1 MSAFLESVAAWIV
14 DYFAAATLVLA
25 AALAL
30 RLLLRQPAAR
40 IAVAWCTCLGLAA
53 LALLTSLPS
62 WPRIALEDVSPPW
75 FAASADYP
83 PHQPEANLAPVELPV
98 ETVALVQPI
107 DVAPIEVSGQ
117 ESILPVKLGQAD
129 ITAFDLP
136 WNHFAAGL
144 WLGTVTLAIG
154 WIVLGNWRTRGL
166 LKAAVKAPDWAWNE
180 LKHIVE
186 RTGRRSTKGEAYS
199 MRVMPG
205 LWASR
210 RVNSAV
216 ALGAWTPKIVLP
228 DDSVS
233 ESNAP
238 AVRAALAHEWAHIC
252 HGDLWLL
259 AIERLLLPLLA
270 VHPLFWW
277 LRRSVRLDQELL
289 ADAAAAG
296 DEPAEYAAA
305 LLVWARTAQ
314 PARHGL
320 TALSMWEHPSSL
332 SRRVTMILDPKHH
345 IARPLSRAWAAI
357 AVALA
362 IPLILALSVFTLRPS
377 TAQERPPE
385 TQAESAIPLR
395 LITDAPSPAPQSVGQ
410 TLPVTQVQMD
420 LLVMSINRDKLAA
433 ADMTLE
439 DAIAQATESRCRKEA
454 GLVVSEI
461 RPEETVK
468 LLEELKRHDAV
479 QVISRPN
486 VITLDGRE
494 ANVHI
499 GGEAPILRVEETIN
513 GKHDRRVEF
522 KEFGT
527 MLMVRPKLSG
537 EKADVVTLDIVAEQS
552 NLVPPG
558 EKVVDGAVPRDVPG
572 LVSHKFKLNS
582 DVKLGGSLLVAESPA
597 DKKQLREAVKQQFLL
612 IVTPQRAVRTVAAV
626 YADPREGEK
635 GEAARAATE
644 TALNAA
650 TAAEPEPGTAAAALL
665 KVERDARAK
674 ETAELKRQVELLQ
687 QEVAKLQAATGTRL
701 VLRTYQIRQRKADDV
716 AADLRD
722 LLREPLSNADMKL
735 SVDATKNSVIIQA
748 AEKHAD
754 EVGKIVSALDRP
766 GTPID
771 PNKPED
777 ALAQHLQ
784 KTLADRR
791 RASEPAAAPGPQPPV
806 TDPISPVHPGNPNWG
821 LLTADVAEARLEL
834 ERAEKEFARVE
845 QLKAKKVISEE
856 QFDQKR
862 FELERAKIQLQR
874 AESKLFAPAQVAQST
889 PMVERASVGQGTE
902 IRLLELD
909 LADAKLALDEAESDL
924 QRGEQLRKQDAGS
937 ISEQEIRKYQFQA
950 ERAKI
955 QVQRITI
962 KLEAAKEPSR
972 AGR

>member
-1 MSAFLESVAAWIV
+1 
-14 DYFAAATLVLA
+14 
-25 AALAL
+25 
-30 RLLLRQPAAR
+30 
-40 IAVAWCTCLGLAA
+40 
-53 LALLTSLPS
+53 
-62 WPRIALEDVSPPW
+62 
-75 FAASADYP
+75 
-83 PHQPEANLAPVELPV
+83 
-98 ETVALVQPI
+98 
-107 DVAPIEVSGQ
+107 
-117 ESILPVKLGQAD
+117 
-129 ITAFDLP
+129 
-136 WNHFAAGL
+136 
-144 WLGTVTLAIG
+144 
-154 WIVLGNWRTRGL
+154 
-166 LKAAVKAPDWAWNE
+166 
-180 LKHIVE
+180 
-186 RTGRRSTKGEAYS
+186 
-199 MRVMPG
+199 
-205 LWASR
+205 
-210 RVNSAV
+210 
-216 ALGAWTPKIVLP
+216 
-228 DDSVS
+228 
-233 ESNAP
+233 
-238 AVRAALAHEWAHIC
+238 
-252 HGDLWLL
+252 
-259 AIERLLLPLLA
+259 
-270 VHPLFWW
+270 
-277 LRRSVRLDQELL
+277 
-289 ADAAAAG
+289 
-296 DEPAEYAAA
+296 
-305 LLVWARTAQ
+305 
-314 PARHGL
+314 
-320 TALSMWEHPSSL
+320 
-332 SRRVTMILDPKHH
+332 
-345 IARPLSRAWAAI
+345 
-357 AVALA
+357 
-362 IPLILALSVFTLRPS
+362 
-377 TAQERPPE
+377 
-385 TQAESAIPLR
+385 
-395 LITDAPSPAPQSVGQ
+395 
-410 TLPVTQVQMD
+410 
-420 LLVMSINRDKLAA
+420 
-433 ADMTLE
+433 
-439 DAIAQATESRCRKEA
+439 
-454 GLVVSEI
+454 
-461 RPEETVK
+461 
-468 LLEELKRHDAV
+468 
-479 QVISRPN
+479 
-486 VITLDGRE
+486 
-494 ANVHI
+494 
-499 GGEAPILRVEETIN
+499 
-513 GKHDRRVEF
+513 
-522 KEFGT
+522 
-527 MLMVRPKLSG
+527 VRPKLSG

-644 TALNAA
+644 AALNAA

-806 TDPISPVHPGNPNWG
+806 TDPISPLHPGNPNWG

-924 QRGEQLRKQDAGS
+924 QRGEQLRKQNAGS